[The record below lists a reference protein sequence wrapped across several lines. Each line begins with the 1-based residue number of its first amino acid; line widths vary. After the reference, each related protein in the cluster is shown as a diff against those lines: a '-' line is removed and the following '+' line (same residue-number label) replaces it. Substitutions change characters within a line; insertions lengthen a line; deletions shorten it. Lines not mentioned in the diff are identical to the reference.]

1 MRLVLD
7 TPRLSLRHL
16 APEDAAFLAELMNE
30 PPYIANIGD
39 RGVRTVAD
47 GMRYIEEKY
56 TASYVRHGFGLYL
69 VELTEEA
76 APIGI
81 CGLVKRE
88 LLDHP
93 DLGFAYLRRFWSRG
107 YATEAAS
114 ATLRYAR
121 ESLMLHYIYGV
132 VSPKN
137 TRSIRLLEHLGL
149 RFVRSLELSGLPL
162 ESHLYGTELKSAQPS
177 SEPMPAARDD
187 SCRAGVTADAGRGSL
202 GRKSDS
208 IHP

>member
-1 MRLVLD
+1 MRPVLD
-7 TPRLSLRHL
+7 TPRLALRHL
-16 APEDAAFLAELMNE
+16 VPEDAAFLVELMNE

-47 GMRYIEEKY
+47 AKRYIEEKY
-56 TASYVRHGFGLYL
+56 ATSYVRHGFGLYL
-69 VELTEEA
+69 VELLEET

-88 LLDHP
+88 WLDHP

-114 ATLRYAR
+114 ETLRYAR
-121 ESLMLHYIYGV
+121 ESLMVPFIYGV

-137 TRSIRLLEHLGL
+137 TRSIRLLEHLG
-149 RFVRSLELSGLPL
+149 FHYVRSLELAGQPL
-162 ESHLYGTELKSAQPS
+162 DSHLYGTELK
-177 SEPMPAARDD
+177 AA
-187 SCRAGVTADAGRGSL
+187 
-202 GRKSDS
+202 
-208 IHP
+208 

>member
-1 MRLVLD
+1 MKLLLD

-16 APEDAAFLAELMNE
+16 KPEDAAFLMELMNE

-47 GMRYIEEKY
+47 AMRYIEEKY
-56 TASYVRHGFGLYL
+56 TTSYVRHGFGLYL
-69 VELTEEA
+69 VELVESN

-93 DLGFAYLRRFWSRG
+93 DLGFAYLRRFWSKG
-107 YATEAAS
+107 YATEAAR
-114 ATLRYAR
+114 ATLEYAR
-121 ESLMLHYIYGV
+121 ESLMLSYIYGV

-149 RFVRSLELSGLPL
+149 RFVRSLELPGQLL
-162 ESHLYGTELKSAQPS
+162 ESHLYGTELK
-177 SEPMPAARDD
+177 AA
-187 SCRAGVTADAGRGSL
+187 
-202 GRKSDS
+202 
-208 IHP
+208 